1 MRKDTTPANML
12 FDRRVVERNLRKGVV
27 TREEYDQWL
36 ANLADSTPNS
46 EVIRATLGEDGDEA
60 ELDDEL
66 DGDDDG
72 DDDDAEA

>member
-36 ANLADSTPNS
+36 ANLGDSTPNS
-46 EVIRATLGEDGDEA
+46 EVIRATLGDDGDEA
-60 ELDDEL
+60 ELD
-66 DGDDDG
+66 GDDG
-72 DDDDAEA
+72 DDGADDAED